1 MAHKKY
7 LMELDELTV
16 TLEKNPQTVGFV
28 HRFFVPGWIGFI
40 QECIVERKMSKVAKL
55 PIYKGLNYYEC
66 GDKIA
71 ELTRKACEARKH
83 SEDFYEMEN
92 DNVDNLSI
100 LNSSFRA
107 IDAWVNVY
115 PEIAYWMNQQVND
128 NYVTCALGLVQE
140 NVKHSLSEII
150 ELPADKSPH
159 KPNSSFMHDMKA
171 MGGQIAAM
179 FCNFLVFAAICCLI
193 GAIFG

>member
-1 MAHKKY
+1 
-7 LMELDELTV
+7 MELDELTA
-16 TLEKNPQTVGFV
+16 TLEKKPQTVGFV

-40 QECIVERKMSKVAKL
+40 QECIVERKMSKVAKR
-55 PIYKGLNYYEC
+55 PIHKGLNYYEC

-83 SEDFYEMEN
+83 SEDFHEMEN

-107 IDAWVNVY
+107 IDAWVNIY

-159 KPNSSFMHDMKA
+159 QPNSSFMHDMKA

-179 FCNFLVFAAICCLI
+179 FCNLIVFAAIFCLK